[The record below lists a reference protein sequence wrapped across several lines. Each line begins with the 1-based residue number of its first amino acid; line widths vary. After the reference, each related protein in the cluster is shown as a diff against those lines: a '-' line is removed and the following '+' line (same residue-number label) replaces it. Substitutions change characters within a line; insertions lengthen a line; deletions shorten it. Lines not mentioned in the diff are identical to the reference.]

1 MMNSTRPR
9 LFARPLAILAAA
21 ALVAL
26 AAAVPAHAEEQ
37 VIGSGGRPGAG
48 LVRTPGKSA
57 PAHGLNEAPPAP
69 APNPA
74 QVDGI
79 DVSGHND
86 SVDWA
91 QHWADGKRFAYI
103 KATEGSTFRS
113 SKFSAQYT
121 DSYHAGFIRG
131 AYHFARPDGAPG
143 DVQAD
148 YFVDHG
154 GAWSA
159 DGQTLP
165 GVLDIEM
172 PYFDAD
178 QCWDLTPEQM
188 VAWIRAFTTRY
199 YERTG
204 RQAAIYTG
212 YYWWVDC
219 TGNSTEFADANPL
232 WLAAWRS
239 TPPEKIP
246 GGWSGGWTFWQYT
259 DTPLDQNRYA
269 GDLLMLEEYAT
280 GGPID

>member
-1 MMNSTRPR
+1 MTTSRTLVIM
-9 LFARPLAILAAA
+9 AVA
-21 ALVAL
+21 ALITL
-26 AAAVPAHAEEQ
+26 STAVPARAEER
-37 VIGSGGRPGAG
+37 VIGDGGRLGAG
-48 LVRTPGKSA
+48 YEQRSPGKT
-57 PAHGLNEAPPAP
+57 PPQHELNEAPAP
-69 APNPA
+69 TG
-74 QVDGI
+74 VHGI
-79 DVSGHND
+79 DVSGHNE

-121 DSYHAGFIRG
+121 DSYHAGYIRG

-143 DVQAD
+143 DIQAD

-172 PYFDAD
+172 PYFEGD
-178 QCWDLTPEQM
+178 QCWDLTPAEM
-188 VAWIRAFTTRY
+188 VAWIKAFTTRY
-199 YERTG
+199 HERTG
-204 RQAAIYTG
+204 RHAVIYTG

-219 TGNSTEFADANPL
+219 TGNSAEFRDNPL
-232 WLAAWRS
+232 WLAAWRT

-246 GGWSGGWTFWQYT
+246 ASWSGGWTFWQYT
-259 DTPLDQNRYA
+259 DKPLDQNLFA
-269 GDLLMLEEYAT
+269 GDLPQLTQFAT
-280 GGPID
+280 GTPAP

>member
-1 MMNSTRPR
+1 MV
-9 LFARPLAILAAA
+9 IIAAA
-21 ALVAL
+21 ALLAV
-26 AAAVPAHAEEQ
+26 AAAVPAQAEER
-37 VIGSGGRPGAG
+37 VIGDGGSLGAG
-48 LVRTPGKSA
+48 YDQLRSPGKAA
-57 PAHGLNEAPPAP
+57 PKHELNEAPPAP
-69 APNPA
+69 TG
-74 QVDGI
+74 VEGI

-91 QHWADGKRFAYI
+91 KHWADGKRFAYI

-121 DSYHAGFIRG
+121 DSFHAGYIRG
-131 AYHFARPDGAPG
+131 AYHFGRPDGAPG

-188 VAWIRAFTTRY
+188 VAWIKAFTTRY
-199 YERTG
+199 YQRTG
-204 RQAAIYTG
+204 RQAVIYTG

-219 TGNSTEFADANPL
+219 TGNSTAFSETNPL
-232 WLAAWRS
+232 WLAAWRT

-259 DTPLDQNRYA
+259 DTPLDQNRFA
-269 GDLLMLEEYAT
+269 GDLPLLQQFAT
-280 GGPID
+280 GGPVD